1 MTIVNSNSLNGKS
14 PTLRGKVASLIV
26 IADTFLWYLYAFNL
40 LLGVVRTISA
50 SYSEII
56 TFLVINF
63 LAAAV
68 FALTGATLID
78 KVGRRIP
85 LLLIWLIFGTTSS
98 IVPMLIEISVVTNL
112 SFMFF
117 LFGASFGFGMPI
129 SMGYFADS
137 TSTENRGLTGGVI
150 FLTIGIGAFLIG
162 TINFSEVN
170 TQFAILTLL
179 RISGLIAF
187 LILNPQENFPK
198 NKSHSYIF
206 ILGQR
211 SFLMYFVPWVMF
223 CLVNQTSARIL
234 YQFFGESFFTFLIAT
249 EIALSGVF
257 AVVSGFFCDRVGR
270 KIVAIVGFVM
280 LGLGYAMLSIFPE
293 NIVSWYFYTCVD
305 GVAWG
310 IFYAVFFATIW
321 GDLTH
326 GSPSEKYY
334 AIGGLPYLLSNFLRF
349 IVGRYIAETFA
360 IYTVFSLASF
370 FLFLAVLPL
379 MFAPETLP
387 EKHIKER
394 ELKIYIEKAKKIRE
408 KYA

>member
-1 MTIVNSNSLNGKS
+1 MTIVTSDSSKDKRS
-14 PTLRGKVASLIV
+14 ILRGKVAILIV
-26 IADTFLWYLYAFNL
+26 IADTLLWYLYAFNL
-40 LLGVVRTISA
+40 LLGIVRTISA

-56 TFLVINF
+56 TFLAINF
-63 LAAAV
+63 LAAAF

-78 KVGRRIP
+78 KVGRRNP
-85 LLLIWLIFGTTSS
+85 LLLIWLIFGTISS
-98 IVPMLIEISVVTNL
+98 IVPMLMEISVTSL
-112 SFMFF
+112 SLMFF
-117 LFGASFGFGMPI
+117 IFGASFGFGMPI

-137 TSTENRGLTGGVI
+137 TSTENRGLTGGTI
-150 FLTIGIGAFLIG
+150 FLTVGIGAFLIG
-162 TINFSEVN
+162 TTNFSVVN

-179 RISGLIAF
+179 RTIGLIAF
-187 LILNPQENFPK
+187 LILNPRENFPK

-206 ILGQR
+206 ILSQR

-293 NIVSWYFYTCVD
+293 NIASWYFYTCVD

-310 IFYAVFFATIW
+310 IFYAAFFATIW
-321 GDLTH
+321 GDLAH
-326 GSPSEKYY
+326 GSPSDKYY